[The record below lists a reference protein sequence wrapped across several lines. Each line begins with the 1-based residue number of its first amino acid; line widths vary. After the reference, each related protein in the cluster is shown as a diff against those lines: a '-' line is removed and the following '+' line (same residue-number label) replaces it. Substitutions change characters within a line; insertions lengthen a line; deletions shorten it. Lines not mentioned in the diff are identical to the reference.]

1 MWNTFDESVTL
12 MASGEVIIQSM
23 WSPAVTAVQAQ
34 GIKCTYQPLK
44 EGYRG
49 WGNGLSLLGHV
60 DGLKRD
66 AAYEYFN
73 WYNSGWVG
81 GFIAKQGYYSANP
94 KTAMANLTENE
105 RGFFYE
111 GKAATADIVSPAGQ
125 KTNSAG
131 DKRDGGSFEERFS
144 KVAVWNNLMDEAEFL
159 YAKWNEFNAA

>member
-1 MWNTFDESVTL
+1 M
-12 MASGEVIIQSM
+12 
-23 WSPAVTAVQAQ
+23 
-34 GIKCTYQPLK
+34 KCVYQPLK

-49 WGNGLSLLGHV
+49 WGNGLALMAHLEGI
-60 DGLKRD
+60 KRD
-66 AAYEYFN
+66 AAYEYLN

-81 GFIAKQGYYSANP
+81 GFIAKQGYYSANVE
-94 KTAMANLTENE
+94 TAKAALTENE

-111 GKAATADIVSPAGQ
+111 GKAATADITSPTGE

-131 DKRDGGSFEERFS
+131 EVRDGGSYEERFS